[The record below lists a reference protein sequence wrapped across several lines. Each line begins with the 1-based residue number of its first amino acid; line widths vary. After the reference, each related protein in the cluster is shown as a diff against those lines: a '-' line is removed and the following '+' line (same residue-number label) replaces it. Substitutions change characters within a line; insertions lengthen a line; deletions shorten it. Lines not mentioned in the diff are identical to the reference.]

1 MNENAGG
8 QGHMSVFL
16 VSMASFHCASWTTT
30 REAFAKTLRNDL
42 QENEDSETKAREGEV
57 LPAAPYHL
65 SLRAEA
71 VPGERTAHTNSFLV
85 DPALPLLCNLIL

>member
-1 MNENAGG
+1 MTFRKMRI
-8 QGHMSVFL
+8 Q
-16 VSMASFHCASWTTT
+16 
-30 REAFAKTLRNDL
+30 KP
-42 QENEDSETKAREGEV
+42 REGEV

-71 VPGERTAHTNSFLV
+71 VPGERTTHTNSFLV